1 MFKPIDSQK
10 PHGKLADV
18 TTYNTVYIP
27 DETDH

>member
-1 MFKPIDSQK
+1 MRETFKPNDSQK

-18 TTYNTVYIP
+18 TVYIP